1 MRAVMAEEISSR
13 IRLVFHGGILSE
25 SQVSEGLENTWVL
38 LKPQHQRTISDLGSY
53 ILQIFNLHESC
64 PCGVLLSMDGFALPP
79 FESSSILKDK
89 DVISVKRRIG
99 TPAIECND
107 APLKSR
113 PLLLANEEFN
123 KEIRGYENKEPKGN
137 EKAKVHVKFHL
148 EDKLGEDATLKK
160 KKANGKRKSG
170 TLAIEFNEES
180 SKSESFLLANQVFNN
195 ETGGYESEEP
205 AENGKNQGCDTSPL
219 KVKLGE
225 GATSKKR
232 KTLEKLSKK
241 KKKHRSEIMEPDID
255 DEAEHAEEVPLVLK
269 REKSIH
275 KSRKKSVLNEKDCAE
290 TSEVNVTEPVTNM
303 GKSVHSEQQI
313 SDSKKK
319 DDAGKSTADVTAP
332 VTIMND
338 NMKETEKDNVD
349 TTPKSEETPKRRSRN
364 AKRKAAKRQWLR
376 EMAKIQKAN
385 ADPQSEA
392 VRNWKEMQS
401 KPVREESAGQ
411 PNGHKS
417 SAGTEAEALKYWK
430 AMQSK
435 SAREIAAR
443 RPNGHKI
450 NLDSRSEALRNWK
463 EMQSKVGT
471 EGTTVQPNGNPNT
484 KWGQASV
491 MSEEGLNKPNGPQNW
506 KQEQSRVNSGESVSL
521 QKVHRNWTHG
531 QIEVKNGE
539 DVRVGNGESTYER
552 GEASDQVN
560 GLLHLNELHAD
571 DTVKDAEEHIPSDA
585 RNNSC
590 DKPNENGDSDSD
602 DETVVPVEIR
612 PGHIRFEPLGK
623 ERTPEQTQLKAM
635 KNYHWNGITSKK
647 KGQKWGTEKS
657 SFFQR
662 IEVNNDSN
670 REQSEMPDA
679 EMHNAEMLKQSA
691 EPFDFTK
698 VPFLSGSP
706 KEGDVIAY
714 RLLELSSTWTPELSS
729 YRVGEVS
736 SYDSQSGVVSLMPVP
751 KFPIP
756 CKKPDGDDESS
767 MQPDDSVY
775 KEDGSLEIVFS
786 LLAEVR
792 ILEHKT
798 RVPGSSCDDSVA
810 GDDST
815 LFTTTANVQT
825 PASIPPETQDLIHGS
840 EKMHST
846 VKENDANPW
855 DQFSEAI
862 TAKKLQLSQEN
873 SGKPLSYKSLR
884 GTAMGPTLAFLRSIK
899 HI

>member
-1 MRAVMAEEISSR
+1 
-13 IRLVFHGGILSE
+13 
-25 SQVSEGLENTWVL
+25 
-38 LKPQHQRTISDLGSY
+38 
-53 ILQIFNLHESC
+53 
-64 PCGVLLSMDGFALPP
+64 MDGFALPP
-79 FESSSILKDK
+79 FESTSILKDK
-89 DVISVKRRIG
+89 DVISVKSRIG
-99 TPAIECND
+99 APAIECND

-123 KEIRGYENKEPKGN
+123 KETEGYENKEPKGN
-137 EKAKVHVKFHL
+137 GKAKVHVKFDL
-148 EDKLGEDATLKK
+148 EDKLGGDATLKK

-170 TLAIEFNEES
+170 TLAIEES
-180 SKSESFLLANQVFNN
+180 SKSESFILANQEFNK

-219 KVKLGE
+219 KIKLGE

-232 KTLEKLSKK
+232 KTSEKLSKK

-255 DEAEHAEEVPLVLK
+255 DEVEHAEEVPLVLK

-275 KSRKKSVLNEKDCAE
+275 KSKKKSVLNEKDCAE
-290 TSEVNVTEPVTNM
+290 ICEVNATVPVTNM
-303 GKSVHSEQQI
+303 GKSVHNEQQI
-313 SDSKKK
+313 SDSNKK
-319 DDAGKSTADVTAP
+319 DDPRTSTTDVTAP

-338 NMKETEKDNVD
+338 NMKEAEKDNVD
-349 TTPKSEETPKRRSRN
+349 MTPKSEETPKRRSRS
-364 AKRKAAKRQWLR
+364 AKRKAAKRKWLR

-392 VRNWKEMQS
+392 FRNWKEMQS

-417 SAGTEAEALKYWK
+417 SADTESEALKYWK
-430 AMQSK
+430 EMQSK

-450 NLDSRSEALRNWK
+450 NIDSQSEALRNWK

-471 EGTTVQPNGNPNT
+471 EGTIVQPNGNHNT
-484 KWGQASV
+484 KWGHASV
-491 MSEEGLNKPNGPQNW
+491 MSEGAVNKPNRPRNW
-506 KQEQSRVNSGESVSL
+506 KHEQNILNSGEG
-521 QKVHRNWTHG
+521 RNWTHG
-531 QIEVKNGE
+531 QTRVKNGE
-539 DVRVGNGESTYER
+539 DVRVEDGEITYER
-552 GEASDQVN
+552 GEASDQLN
-560 GLLHLNELHAD
+560 GILHLYESHAD
-571 DTVKDAEEHIPSDA
+571 ATVKDAEEHIPSYA
-585 RNNSC
+585 RKNTCN
-590 DKPNENGDSDSD
+590 KPNGNGDSNSD
-602 DETVVPVEIR
+602 DETEVVPVEIR

-635 KNYHWNGITSKK
+635 TNYHWNGITSKK

-670 REQSEMPDA
+670 IEQSEMPDA

-698 VPFLSGSP
+698 VPFLSGLP
-706 KEGDVIAY
+706 KEGDVLAY

-751 KFPIP
+751 EFPIP

-767 MQPDDSVY
+767 MQPDDSAY

-798 RVPGSSCDDSVA
+798 GVPGSPCDNGVA

-815 LFTTTANVQT
+815 LFTATANVQT
-825 PASIPPETQDLIHGS
+825 PASIPPETQDLIHDSS
-840 EKMHST
+840 EKTHSS

-855 DQFSEAI
+855 DQFSEVI
-862 TAKKLQLSQEN
+862 NAKKQQLSQEN

-884 GTAMGPTLAFLRSIK
+884 SSAMAPTMAFLRSIK
-899 HI
+899 QI